1 MNNNQNITATNDEGK
16 TLPELIAE
24 WLFELVVTEV
34 AKKQTEKELNQ

>member
-1 MNNNQNITATNDEGK
+1 MNNNQTIPTANDEGK